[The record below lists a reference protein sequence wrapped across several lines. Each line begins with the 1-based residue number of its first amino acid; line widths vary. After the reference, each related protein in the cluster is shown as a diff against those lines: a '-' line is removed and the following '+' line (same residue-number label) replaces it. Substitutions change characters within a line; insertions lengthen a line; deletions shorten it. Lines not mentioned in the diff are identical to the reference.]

1 MAACGGQATVSIPP
15 STNVVPDDRLS
26 EVVSEVLQA
35 DARLEPLDSLYAPD
49 ALVIVDGEVRYGI
62 PRFAGI
68 GGRGS
73 VAVTAT
79 RLEVRGTMAWVQA
92 EYRWVRRGGRQR
104 PRSPRD
110 PDPHSK
116 RKRGVA
122 NPPCPLL
129 FTSWPLTREDG
140 RRGNSRIDCRL
151 PSADI

>member
-1 MAACGGQATVSIPP
+1 MRLIPRIVLPAILLAACGGQATVSIPP
-15 STNVVPDDRLS
+15 STTVVPDDRLA

-49 ALVIVDGEVRYGI
+49 ALVIADGEVRYGI

-92 EYRWVRRGGRQR
+92 EYRWVAAAGDSAREARVTLILTPNEKGAWRIR
-104 PRSPRD
+104 HA
-110 PDPHSK
+110 HSS
-116 RKRGVA
+116 A
-122 NPPCPLL
+122 PPPGL
-129 FTSWPLTREDG
+129 
-140 RRGNSRIDCRL
+140 
-151 PSADI
+151 